1 MQIPTL
7 NPLRFY
13 KPNATKLKD
22 NLSFADSSDYWNDL
36 PGAYTPKFQDQTENV
51 IYQSQISGVYGF
63 SSIEEFITSGATNPS
78 IENCQMCIDSG
89 SIIYTNLDGAV
100 TGKKLIL
107 KV

>member
-63 SSIEEFITSGATNPS
+63 SSIEEFITSGASNP
-78 IENCQMCIDSG
+78 
-89 SIIYTNLDGAV
+89 
-100 TGKKLIL
+100 
-107 KV
+107 

>member
-36 PGAYTPKFQDQTENV
+36 PGAYTPKFRFPGFMDFRVLKNLLLRVQP
-51 IYQSQISGVYGF
+51 IRQSKIVKCALIQEALFIQI
-63 SSIEEFITSGATNPS
+63 
-78 IENCQMCIDSG
+78 
-89 SIIYTNLDGAV
+89 
-100 TGKKLIL
+100 
-107 KV
+107 